1 MSRPQ
6 PANVRTPL
14 EVYGVMGAERD
25 GLVPSTRQ
33 ARQLGGGIPF
43 RDVLRSRS
51 PRPDERVAVGHQVRC
66 GERQPRAPIGYRC
79 SQAEVDEGRLE

>member
-25 GLVPSTRQ
+25 GLILSTRQ
-33 ARQLGGGIPF
+33 ARQPGWWHSF

-51 PRPDERVAVGHQVRC
+51 PRPDKRVAVGHQVRC
-66 GERQPRAPIGYRC
+66 GERQPRAPIGCRC
-79 SQAEVDEGRLE
+79 SQAEVGEGRLE